1 MTSCLK
7 PIPHVTKFV
16 FMLLELVIAYDFFF
30 SQNIDALQLDG
41 PIATS

>member
-1 MTSCLK
+1 
-7 PIPHVTKFV
+7 
-16 FMLLELVIAYDFFF
+16 MLMKLIIAYDSFF